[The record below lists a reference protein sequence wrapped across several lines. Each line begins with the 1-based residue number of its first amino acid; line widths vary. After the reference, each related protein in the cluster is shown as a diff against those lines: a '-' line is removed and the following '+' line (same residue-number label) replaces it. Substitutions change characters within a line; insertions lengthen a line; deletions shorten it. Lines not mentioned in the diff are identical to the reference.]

1 MKELE
6 EKAPEGALEEGKKN
20 KTTGDAKDDDD
31 KDKDKKEEP
40 DPLASVSDVFSFAQ
54 TFGNKLCLVF
64 GIFFAAITGCT
75 FPAIAWIFASSF
87 EKLSSFGVE
96 GVDYL
101 EQIRNLA
108 FQLLALG
115 GIIFVA
121 MTLSAGF
128 LETLASDMSE
138 RMKKQWFA
146 ALLRQDMA
154 YFDISDVSGTA
165 TIVNSNG
172 RRYKKGLGR
181 KLGEGVQFC
190 ITLLGGLAFAFW
202 SSWRISLVVLTLVPL
217 MVGATTFLIKMTTTQ
232 TQRANSSYAKA
243 GSIVYT
249 TVSSIRTILALNA
262 VEDVILQFTTATQ
275 EAFVGASSQVIMVG
289 LANGVVMGI
298 FCGVYIP
305 VSWYGAYL
313 LYDAV
318 TETGCD
324 PSGAV
329 PSNETCNPS
338 AFHIFNALLGM
349 TFAGAVLPQVSGAI
363 EAFTGA
369 RSACYPAMEAIRRKT
384 KGSDSGVVQEAPE
397 SEHEEAPK
405 QVVRRGNSSALPK
418 YEIDSS
424 SDSGL
429 KPENVVGNI
438 SFDNVTFA
446 YPTRQEV
453 NVFDGF
459 NLEVKAG
466 QTVALCGPSGGGKST
481 VVQLLERFYDPTSG
495 SITLDGNKLS
505 SLNVRWL
512 RQHIGLVSQEPKLFA
527 CTIRENI
534 KIGCPDAT
542 DEEVEAA
549 AKKANAH
556 DFICS
561 FPDGYDTD
569 VGNEGTQLSGG
580 QKQRVAIARVLINK
594 PRIILLDEATSAL
607 DSESEVIV
615 QEALDVLMTE
625 HNQTIIVIAH
635 RLSTIKNADMIAV
648 IQGGKVVE
656 TGRHAELIEKQ
667 GAYNDLIEAQN
678 GGGKK
683 DNSDSEKE
691 ESDGEGRDVSDG
703 DDALENVEKEDK
715 KDKEHLISFKDV
727 HFQYPSRPDQKIFKG
742 LNLHVEEGETLA
754 LVGPR

>member
-1 MKELE
+1 MPKVKEGPPLDSESE
-6 EKAPEGALEEGKKN
+6 EVDEGSLKPKGKDKEE
-20 KTTGDAKDDDD
+20 DD
-31 KDKDKKEEP
+31 KKKEKETP
-40 DPLASVSDVFSFAQ
+40 DPLASVSQVFSFVETLQ
-54 TFGNKLCLVF
+54 NKLCLGF
-64 GIFFAAITGCT
+64 GLLFAAVTGCT
-75 FPAIAWIFASSF
+75 FPAMAWIFASSF

-96 GVDYL
+96 GVNYL
-101 EQIRNLA
+101 EQIQELA

-115 GIIFVA
+115 GAVFVA

-128 LETLASDMSE
+128 LETLATDVSE
-138 RMKKQWFA
+138 RMKQKWFA

-154 YFDISDVSGTA
+154 YFDIADVSGTA
-165 TIVNSNG
+165 TIVNANG

-181 KLGEGVQFC
+181 KLGEGIQFL
-190 ITLLGGLAFAFW
+190 ITVAGSLAFAFW
-202 SSWRISLVVLTLVPL
+202 SSWRVSLVVLTIIPL
-217 MVGATTFLIKMTTTQ
+217 MVGATTFLLKMTTTQ

-262 VEDVILQFTTATQ
+262 VEDVIQQFTTATQ
-275 EAFVGASSQVIMVG
+275 EAYVGASSQVILVG
-289 LANGVVMGI
+289 LANGIVMGV

-318 TETGCD
+318 AETGCD

-329 PSNETCNPS
+329 PNNVTCEPS
-338 AFHIFNALLGM
+338 AFHIFNALMGM

-369 RSACYPAMEAIRRKT
+369 RSACYPAIEAIERKT
-384 KGSDSGVVQEAPE
+384 TEEEVANDQEVSKE
-397 SEHEEAPK
+397 
-405 QVVRRGNSSALPK
+405 VIRRGNSTPLPK
-418 YEIDSS
+418 YVIDSS

-429 KPENVVGNI
+429 KPETVVGNI

-453 NVFDGF
+453 KVFDGF
-459 NLEVKAG
+459 NLEVKTG

-512 RQHIGLVSQEPKLFA
+512 RQQIGLVSQEPKLFA

-556 DFICS
+556 DFISS
-561 FPDGYDTD
+561 FPGGYETD

-580 QKQRVAIARVLINK
+580 
-594 PRIILLDEATSAL
+594 TY
-607 DSESEVIV
+607 
-615 QEALDVLMTE
+615 
-625 HNQTIIVIAH
+625 
-635 RLSTIKNADMIAV
+635 
-648 IQGGKVVE
+648 G
-656 TGRHAELIEKQ
+656 
-667 GAYNDLIEAQN
+667 
-678 GGGKK
+678 
-683 DNSDSEKE
+683 
-691 ESDGEGRDVSDG
+691 
-703 DDALENVEKEDK
+703 
-715 KDKEHLISFKDV
+715 
-727 HFQYPSRPDQKIFKG
+727 
-742 LNLHVEEGETLA
+742 
-754 LVGPR
+754 